1 MNVYLFSLFIGCSSC
16 QPKPPPPPPV
26 IEEPKEEKKEPLE
39 QTQEEIETAAIEQM
53 KANFQRVYFD
63 LNSSDLNDESRAAL
77 DENLAIMQKV
87 TELSIEIQG
96 HADERGTTEYNV
108 SLGQKRAEKISQHF
122 TLQGIASSR
131 IRVVSYGEERP
142 AVKGSSE
149 AIWSQNRRCEF
160 VIIRSNNPGIKGTVE

>member
-16 QPKPPPPPPV
+16 QPKPPPPPPI
-26 IEEPKEEKKEPLE
+26 IEEPKEDLPVQPTK
-39 QTQEEIETAAIEQM
+39 EEIATEAIEQM
-53 KANFQRVYFD
+53 KANFKRVYFD
-63 LNSSDLNDESRAAL
+63 LNSADLNDESRAAL

-108 SLGQKRAEKISQHF
+108 SLGQQRADKISQHF
-122 TLQGIASSR
+122 TLQGIAPSR
-131 IRVVSYGEERP
+131 IKVVSYGEERP
-142 AVKGSSE
+142 AVQGSSE

-160 VIIRSNNPGIKGTVE
+160 VILRSDNPEIKGTVE